1 VVVAL
6 VNEYDVHVTLSK
18 TLGCADACETP
29 SEDENAG
36 TRAVAAVIAHRS
48 AR

>member
-6 VNEYDVHVTLSK
+6 VNEYDVHVALSK
-18 TLGCADACETP
+18 PLGCADACETP

-36 TRAVAAVIAHRS
+36 TPTLAAVIAHRS

>member
-6 VNEYDVHVTLSK
+6 VDEYDVDVALSK
-18 TLGCADACETP
+18 VLGCADACETP

-48 AR
+48 TR